1 MNDKDQQ
8 VPLNICT
15 PIVKLGC
22 IYRNSSSEERRIYF
36 LAKHRNGFCFIKIN
50 KFRDSWQN

>member
-1 MNDKDQQ
+1 MNYKDQQ

-50 KFRDSWQN
+50 KFRDS